1 VSSLVEIADWLVP
14 DWLIPFA
21 ILLGVLVTVHELG
34 HFVAARACG
43 VRVLKFSIGFGPPI
57 GFGRFRLR
65 WLRKGTEYVIAW
77 IPLGGFVKMLGENP
91 GEEHSAEAVADR
103 AHSLPAQPLWKKLTI
118 VLAGPAVNLVLPV
131 IVFMAVLWVGMQR
144 PAAVVGSVERGSP
157 AAAADVRAGDR
168 VVAVDG
174 EPVAFWSDVES
185 AIRSQPGAALR
196 LSLRRDGAPLEREL
210 VPQQRPGL
218 DELGMAGEVGWLGL
232 HHDRQLAVVGVPR
245 GDSAAARAGLR
256 SGDRVLAVN
265 GSEVGDW
272 AAFATA
278 YGAASGADVALRIAR
293 RPSAAAAEP
302 EPLELR
308 VPALGG
314 ADALG
319 VIPAAVFVQEVQ
331 PDSPAAQGGLES
343 GDLLIAVD
351 GEPIGSFAGFSERV
365 RASEGRALAIQYA
378 RDGETRETRVAPALL
393 RTEIAEGVHEDLYR
407 IGIAGAT
414 GTVVGALVEERVRN
428 PLVALPRAVGLTVDM
443 TGKFLL
449 GLKRIVSG
457 EISRKAIGGPIE
469 IARQSQMAWQMG
481 WGQFLM
487 MLVLISINLGILNLL
502 PIPVLDGG
510 QAVLYTLEAALE
522 DRFTMQAR
530 EIAQTIGFALLMSLM
545 GLAFYNDLSKHAAG
559 FIQWVKDL

>member
-1 VSSLVEIADWLVP
+1 
-14 DWLIPFA
+14 
-21 ILLGVLVTVHELG
+21 
-34 HFVAARACG
+34 
-43 VRVLKFSIGFGPPI
+43 
-57 GFGRFRLR
+57 
-65 WLRKGTEYVIAW
+65 
-77 IPLGGFVKMLGENP
+77 
-91 GEEHSAEAVADR
+91 
-103 AHSLPAQPLWKKLTI
+103 
-118 VLAGPAVNLVLPV
+118 
-131 IVFMAVLWVGMQR
+131 
-144 PAAVVGSVERGSP
+144 
-157 AAAADVRAGDR
+157 
-168 VVAVDG
+168 
-174 EPVAFWSDVES
+174 
-185 AIRSQPGAALR
+185 
-196 LSLRRDGAPLEREL
+196 
-210 VPQQRPGL
+210 
-218 DELGMAGEVGWLGL
+218 
-232 HHDRQLAVVGVPR
+232 VVGVPR

-469 IARQSQMAWQMG
+469 IARQSHLALQRGFQD
-481 WGQFLM
+481 FLQL
-487 MLVLISINLGILNLL
+487 LVLISINLGILNLL
-502 PIPVLDGG
+502 PIPILDGG
-510 QAVLYTLEAALE
+510 QALL
-522 DRFTMQAR
+522 FTIESMRRGPLPLRAR
-530 EIAQTIGFALLMSLM
+530 EWVQQVGLFLLVGLMGFA
-545 GLAFYNDLSKHAAG
+545 FWNDVSKYWST
-559 FIQWVKDL
+559 FFDWLRNL